1 MMQTKNPTP
10 TFRRSHWLAGLAS
23 GALALSSPAAAETLQ
38 GALAKA
44 YENNPTLTAARAG
57 QRANDENVPI
67 QKSYGLPSLG
77 AQGEYTENLIRPGNS
92 FSSPTRLITGAG
104 QLSVPIYQ
112 GGAVRNAV
120 KAAKYRVEAGQADL
134 RATEASIFSQVVG
147 AYMDVIR
154 DQAIV
159 QLNQN
164 NVSVLKTNL
173 QATSDRFEI
182 GDLTRT
188 DVAQSQARLALA
200 EGDLRG
206 AEANLIASRES
217 YIRLVGEAPVDLQ
230 PPPQLPNLPAS
241 AEDAVAVALG
251 DNPDIAAADER
262 LSASRADIGVARSS
276 RIPKLD
282 GTVSG
287 SYTNF
292 LGSLSSG
299 VPGVGVSQTQK
310 TAAAGV
316 TLTVPL
322 FQGGRPSA
330 QVRQAQARTSQAIE
344 TYVATERDVIA
355 QTRGAYAA
363 WQANERVIAATQ
375 QAVSANSLSLEGV
388 RAENSVGTRSILDI
402 LNAEQEYLNAQVQLV
417 SAKRNSYVAAF
428 SVLAAMGKAE
438 ARDLGIEGGPLYDP
452 AANYERVKGQIW
464 DWADDPAPQQ
474 QTTSTR
480 DVPAADA
487 SVPPGD
493 NPLIGPVDP
502 ERGQ

>member
-1 MMQTKNPTP
+1 MHDIDTKMTG
-10 TFRRSHWLAGLAS
+10 RRARWLAGMAL
-23 GALALSSPAAAETLQ
+23 GALALSSQAQAETLQ

-67 QKSYGLPSLG
+67 QKASGLPSVG
-77 AQGEYTENLIRPGNS
+77 ASVDYQENLVIPGNS
-92 FSSPTRLITGAG
+92 FVSPGRVLSAG
-104 QLSVPIYQ
+104 SQLSVPIYQ

-120 KAAKYRVEAGQADL
+120 KAAEYRVEAGQSDL

-159 QLNQN
+159 QLNQK
-164 NVSVLKTNL
+164 NVAVLKTNL
-173 QATSDRFEI
+173 QASSDRFEI

-206 AEANLIASRES
+206 AEANLIRSREN
-217 YIRLVGEAPVDLQ
+217 YVKLVGDAPVDLQ
-230 PPPQLPNLPAS
+230 PPPALPNLPQS
-241 AEDAVAVALG
+241 VEDAVAIALNN
-251 DNPDIAAADER
+251 NPDIEAANQR
-262 LSASRADIGVARSS
+262 INASRADIGAARAA
-276 RIPKLD
+276 RMPKLSATL
-282 GTVSG
+282 GGGYNNNLHSIPAGNTVAENTTKS
-287 SYTNF
+287 
-292 LGSLSSG
+292 
-299 VPGVGVSQTQK
+299 
-310 TAAAGV
+310 AAAGLSL
-316 TLTVPL
+316 TLPI

-330 QVRQAQARTSQAIE
+330 QVRQAQSRSSQAIE

-363 WQANERVIAATQ
+363 WQANERVIAATE
-375 QAVSANSLSLEGV
+375 QAVGANALSLEGV

-438 ARDLGIEGGPLYDP
+438 ARDLGIEGGALYDP
-452 AANYERVKGQIW
+452 AANYRRVRGQIW
-464 DWADDPAPQQ
+464 DWADDPKPQQ
-474 QTTSTR
+474 QATDTR
-480 DVPAADA
+480 SVPAADA
-487 SVPPGD
+487 SVPAVE
-493 NPLIGPVDP
+493 PLP
-502 ERGQ
+502 QQ

>member
-1 MMQTKNPTP
+1 MHDAILDMPTP
-10 TFRRSHWLAGLAS
+10 RRGRWLAGLAT
-23 GALALSSPAAAETLQ
+23 GALLVSTAAHAETLQ

-67 QKSYGLPSLG
+67 QKASGLPSVG
-77 AQGEYTENLIRPGNS
+77 TQADYQENLVIPGNS
-92 FSSPTRLITGAG
+92 FTSPTRYVSVGG
-104 QLSVPIYQ
+104 QVAVPIYQ

-134 RATEASIFSQVVG
+134 RATEASVFAQVVG

-164 NVSVLKTNL
+164 NVAVLRTNL
-173 QATSDRFEI
+173 EATSDRFEI

-188 DVAQSQARLALA
+188 DVAQSEARLALA
-200 EGDLRG
+200 EGDLRT
-206 AEANLIASRES
+206 AESNLINSRES

-230 PPPQLPNLPAS
+230 PPPALPNLPANP
-241 AEDAVAVALG
+241 EEAVAIAL
-251 DNPDIAAADER
+251 DNNPDIEAANQ
-262 LSASRADIGVARSS
+262 LVSANRADIGVARAA
-276 RIPKLD
+276 RMPKLS
-282 GTVSG
+282 GTVTG
-287 SYTNF
+287 GYNNF
-292 LGSLSSG
+292 LNSISSQ
-299 VPGVGVSQTQK
+299 VVDAQNTTTSAT
-310 TAAAGV
+310 AGV
-316 TLTVPL
+316 TLTLPI

-330 QVRQAQARTSQAIE
+330 QVRQAQSRTSQAIE

-363 WQANERVIAATQ
+363 WQANQRIIAATE
-375 QAVSANSLSLEGV
+375 QAVSANALSLEGV

-402 LNAEQEYLNAQVQLV
+402 LNAEQEYLNTQVQLV
-417 SAKRNSYVAAF
+417 SAKRNAYVAAF

-452 AANYERVKGQIW
+452 EVNYRRVRGQIW
-464 DWADDPAPQQ
+464 DWADDPKPQQ
-474 QTTSTR
+474 QATDTR
-480 DVPAADA
+480 NVPAADA
-487 SVPPGD
+487 NVPPGD
-493 NPLIGPVDP
+493 PFPGAV
-502 ERGQ
+502 RGQ

>member
-1 MMQTKNPTP
+1 MQTRDKTK
-10 TFRRSHWLAGLAS
+10 TLRRGQWLAGLAL
-23 GALALSSPAAAETLQ
+23 GALTLAPPAAAETLQ

-44 YENNPTLTAARAG
+44 YENNPTLAAARAG

-67 QKSYGLPSLG
+67 QKASGLPSVG
-77 AQGEYTENLIRPGNS
+77 AQADYQENLVVPGNS
-92 FSSPTRLITGAG
+92 FTSPMRYASVGG
-104 QLSVPIYQ
+104 QVAVPIYQ
-112 GGAVRNAV
+112 GGAVRNGV
-120 KAAKYRVEAGQADL
+120 KAAKFRVEAGQADL
-134 RATEASIFSQVVG
+134 RATEASIFAQVVG
-147 AYMDVIR
+147 AYMDVLR

-159 QLNQN
+159 QLNRK
-164 NVSVLKTNL
+164 NVSVLTTNL

-200 EGDLRG
+200 EGDLRT
-206 AEANLIASRES
+206 AEAQLIASREL
-217 YIRLVGEAPVDLQ
+217 YARLVGEAPVDLQ

-241 AEDAVAVALG
+241 ADEAVAIALN
-251 DNPDIAAADER
+251 DNPDIEAADQ
-262 LSASRADIGVARSS
+262 LLNASRADIGVARAS
-276 RIPKLD
+276 RMPKLS

-287 SYTNF
+287 SYNNF
-292 LGSLSSG
+292 LNSISSQ
-299 VPGVGVSQTQK
+299 VVDAQNTTTS
-310 TAAAGV
+310 AAAGV
-316 TLTVPL
+316 TLTLPI

-344 TYVATERDVIA
+344 TYVATERQVIA

-363 WQANERVIAATQ
+363 WKANQQIISATE
-375 QAVSANSLSLEGV
+375 QAVGANALSLEGV

-438 ARDLGIEGGPLYDP
+438 ARDLGIEGGALYDP
-452 AANYERVKGQIW
+452 EANYERVKGQIW

-480 DVPAADA
+480 NVPAADA
-487 SVPPGD
+487 SVPAGD
-493 NPLIGPVDP
+493 NPLIGPIDR
-502 ERGQ
+502 ENGQ

>member
-1 MMQTKNPTP
+1 MHDIDTKMTG
-10 TFRRSHWLAGLAS
+10 RRARWLAGMAL
-23 GALALSSPAAAETLQ
+23 GALALSSQAQAETLQ

-44 YENNPTLTAARAG
+44 YENNPTLSAARAG

-67 QKSYGLPSLG
+67 QKASGLPSVG
-77 AQGEYTENLIRPGNS
+77 ASVDYQENLVIPGNS
-92 FSSPTRLITGAG
+92 FVSPGRVLSAG
-104 QLSVPIYQ
+104 SQLSVPIYQ

-120 KAAKYRVEAGQADL
+120 KAAEYRVEAGQSDL

-159 QLNQN
+159 QLNQK
-164 NVSVLKTNL
+164 NVAVLKTNL
-173 QATSDRFEI
+173 QASSDRFEI

-206 AEANLIASRES
+206 AEANLIRSREN
-217 YIRLVGEAPVDLQ
+217 YVKLVGDAPVDLQ
-230 PPPQLPNLPAS
+230 PPPALPNLPQS
-241 AEDAVAVALG
+241 VEDAVAIALNN
-251 DNPDIAAADER
+251 NPDIEAANQR
-262 LSASRADIGVARSS
+262 INASRADIGAARAA
-276 RIPKLD
+276 RMPKLSATL
-282 GTVSG
+282 GGGYNNNLHSIPAGNTVAENTTKS
-287 SYTNF
+287 
-292 LGSLSSG
+292 
-299 VPGVGVSQTQK
+299 
-310 TAAAGV
+310 AAAGLSL
-316 TLTVPL
+316 TLPI

-330 QVRQAQARTSQAIE
+330 QVRQAQSRSSQAIE

-363 WQANERVIAATQ
+363 WQANERVIAATE
-375 QAVSANSLSLEGV
+375 QAVGANALSLEGV

-438 ARDLGIEGGPLYDP
+438 ARDLGIEGGALYDP
-452 AANYERVKGQIW
+452 AVNYRRVRGQIW
-464 DWADDPAPQQ
+464 DWADDPKPQQ
-474 QTTSTR
+474 QATDTR
-480 DVPAADA
+480 SVPAADA
-487 SVPPGD
+487 SVPAVE
-493 NPLIGPVDP
+493 PLP
-502 ERGQ
+502 QQ

>member
-1 MMQTKNPTP
+1 MTG
-10 TFRRSHWLAGLAS
+10 RRARWLAGMAL
-23 GALALSSPAAAETLQ
+23 GALALSSQAQAETLQ

-67 QKSYGLPSLG
+67 QKASGLPSVG
-77 AQGEYTENLIRPGNS
+77 ASVDYQENLVIPGNS
-92 FSSPTRLITGAG
+92 FVSPGRVLSAG
-104 QLSVPIYQ
+104 SQLSVPIYQ

-120 KAAKYRVEAGQADL
+120 KAAEYRVEAGQSDL

-159 QLNQN
+159 QLNQK
-164 NVSVLKTNL
+164 NVAVLKTNL
-173 QATSDRFEI
+173 QASSDRFEI

-206 AEANLIASRES
+206 AEANLIRSREN
-217 YIRLVGEAPVDLQ
+217 YVKLVGDAPVDLQ
-230 PPPQLPNLPAS
+230 PPPALPNLPQS
-241 AEDAVAVALG
+241 VEDAVAIALNN
-251 DNPDIAAADER
+251 NPDIEAANQR
-262 LSASRADIGVARSS
+262 INASRADISAARAA
-276 RIPKLD
+276 RMPKLSATL
-282 GTVSG
+282 GGGYNNNLHSIPAGNTVAENTTKS
-287 SYTNF
+287 
-292 LGSLSSG
+292 
-299 VPGVGVSQTQK
+299 
-310 TAAAGV
+310 AAAGLSL
-316 TLTVPL
+316 TLPI

-330 QVRQAQARTSQAIE
+330 QVRQAQSRSSQAIE

-363 WQANERVIAATQ
+363 WQANERVIAATE
-375 QAVSANSLSLEGV
+375 QAVGANALSLEGV

-438 ARDLGIEGGPLYDP
+438 ARDLGIEGGALYDP
-452 AANYERVKGQIW
+452 AVNYRRVRGQIW
-464 DWADDPAPQQ
+464 DWADDPKPQQ
-474 QTTSTR
+474 QATDTR
-480 DVPAADA
+480 SVPAADA
-487 SVPPGD
+487 SVPAVE
-493 NPLIGPVDP
+493 PLP
-502 ERGQ
+502 QQ

>member
-1 MMQTKNPTP
+1 MHDRHYTETG
-10 TFRRSHWLAGLAS
+10 RRARWLAGLAL
-23 GALALSSPAAAETLQ
+23 GALALTGPAHAETLQ

-44 YENNPTLTAARAG
+44 YENNPTLTGARAG
-57 QRANDENVPI
+57 QRATDENVPI
-67 QKSYGLPSLG
+67 QKASGLPSVG
-77 AQGEYTENLIRPGNS
+77 AQGEYTENLVKPGNS
-92 FSSPTRLITGAG
+92 FSSPTRLVTAGG

-134 RATEASIFSQVVG
+134 RATEASVFSQVVG

-154 DQAIV
+154 DIAIV
-159 QLNQN
+159 QLNQK
-164 NVSVLKTNL
+164 NVAVLKTNL

-200 EGDLRG
+200 EGDLRT

-230 PPPQLPNLPAS
+230 PPPALPNLPAS
-241 AEDAVAVALG
+241 AEDAVAIALTS
-251 DNPDIAAADER
+251 NPDIDAADQR
-262 LSASRADIGVARSS
+262 LSASRADISVARAS
-276 RIPKLD
+276 RMPKLD

-292 LGSLSSG
+292 LHSLASG
-299 VPGVGVSQTQK
+299 VPGVGVAQDQTS
-310 TAAAGV
+310 AAAGL

-344 TYVATERDVIA
+344 DYVAVERDVIA

-363 WQANERVIAATQ
+363 WQANERIIAATE
-375 QAVSANSLSLEGV
+375 QAVGANGLSLEGV

-417 SAKRNSYVAAF
+417 SARRNSYVAAF

-438 ARDLGIEGGPLYDP
+438 ARDLGIDGGGTLYDP
-452 AANYERVKGQIW
+452 EANYRRVRGQIW
-464 DWADDPAPQQ
+464 DWADDPKPQQ
-474 QTTSTR
+474 VATDTKS
-480 DVPAADA
+480 VPAADA
-487 SVPPGD
+487 TVPPSID
-493 NPLIGPVDP
+493 TALP
-502 ERGQ
+502 Q